1 MADHSDHGE
10 HAVEDHQEY
19 QECHS
24 NPQPT
29 QLSPP
34 PPVVS
39 ASGDLPAQKEH
50 EHSEDQLSR
59 MQREVTVCFVHGVP
73 QNVCPCNHASII
85 P

>member
-10 HAVEDHQEY
+10 HAVEDHQE
-19 QECHS
+19 CHS

-29 QLSPP
+29 QLSPL

-50 EHSEDQLSR
+50 EHSEDPSR
-59 MQREVTVCFVHGVP
+59 MQREVTLCFAHGVP
-73 QNVCPCNHASII
+73 QHVCLCNHASIMQANS
-85 P
+85 